1 MKNFKIYFVI
11 LSLALISSC
20 DEGLECNRVSTNII
34 SETRDLKD
42 FKGVVFSNQG
52 NIVLTQGSEYSFTIK
67 GPDNVVE
74 FTNTTIE
81 DELLVISSNTCFN
94 GDYDLDIEITAP
106 EYRYINLAGA
116 GSIKTVNQL
125 DGDILVM
132 EMMGVGDIEADVYV
146 DSLYTTISGTGTV
159 NFTGEAYTHEVS
171 SSGSFTLN
179 SYDLETVNTK
189 INITG
194 EGYSYVLVNE
204 TLSVLITGIG
214 TVYYKGNPTIDKDI
228 TGTGE
233 VIDDN

>member
-1 MKNFKIYFVI
+1 MKNFKFYFVI
-11 LSLALISSC
+11 LSLALFSSC

-42 FKGVVFSNQG
+42 FKGVVFSNLG
-52 NIVLTQGSEYSFTIK
+52 NIVLTQGSEYSFTIN

-74 FTNTTIE
+74 FTNTTVE

-106 EYRYINLAGA
+106 EYSYINLAGA
-116 GSIKTVNQL
+116 GSIKTANQIE
-125 DGDILVM
+125 GDILVM

-159 NFTGEAYTHEVS
+159 NYTGEAYMHEVS
-171 SSGSFTLN
+171 SSGLFTLN

-194 EGYSYVLVNE
+194 EGYSYVRVNE
-204 TLSVLITGIG
+204 TLTVLITGIG
-214 TVYYKGNPTIDKDI
+214 TVYYTGNPAVEKDI